1 MAHRPK
7 LEIDGQPIP
16 HVYEVTYEIFTSKDE
31 TGRPTDRAHAG
42 LIKITVESEEG
53 GNVDI
58 ARWAM
63 DTSQPKWKGGKVI
76 FINKNNETMKELVW
90 TDGFITS
97 FKEVIP
103 HVKTHADEQV
113 YQYFEISA
121 NKIAVGD
128 AEIENY
134 WEM

>member
-7 LEIDGQPIP
+7 LEIDGQNIP
-16 HVYEVTYEIFTSKDE
+16 HVFEVSYDIYTSKDE

-42 LIKITVESEEG
+42 TIKITIESEEG
-53 GNVDI
+53 GNVDV

-63 DTSQPKWKGGKVI
+63 DTSKPKWKGGKVQ
-76 FINKNNETMKELVW
+76 FFNKNSEVMKELVW
-90 TDGFITS
+90 TDGFITRYT
-97 FKEVIP
+97 EHIP
-103 HVKTHADEQV
+103 HVKDRSDEQI

-121 NKIAVGD
+121 NKVKIGD